1 MVSPRSGSDPS
12 TEATT
17 RTPSSI
23 VCSTSLP
30 SASCCTVPSSSNT
43 AVCVST
49 SSWAVGASFLP
60 SMVISIL
67 TGISTKPSEILNEIT
82 ILPLSKPV
90 KKLEFDKFNCSIL
103 PESEAVLTISS
114 NKTTNSVSDKG
125 T

>member
-1 MVSPRSGSDPS
+1 
-12 TEATT
+12 
-17 RTPSSI
+17 
-23 VCSTSLP
+23 
-30 SASCCTVPSSSNT
+30 
-43 AVCVST
+43 
-49 SSWAVGASFLP
+49 
-60 SMVISIL
+60 MVISIL

-103 PESEAVLTISS
+103 PEIEAVLTISS